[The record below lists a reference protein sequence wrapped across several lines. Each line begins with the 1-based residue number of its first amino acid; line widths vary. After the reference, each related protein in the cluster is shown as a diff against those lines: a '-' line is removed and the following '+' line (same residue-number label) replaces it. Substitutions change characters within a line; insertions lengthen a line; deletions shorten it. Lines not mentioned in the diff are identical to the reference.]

1 MNNKQT
7 NTLVLIKKESFQVLQ
22 FFPGELTVTELFC
35 FVAGDA
41 FSLSD
46 VMWPAVSVSERRLGV
61 FLISAVAHSQL
72 GSDYI
77 SFSFAEGQGEE
88 GRNTFAGSA
97 KCTQE
102 LHLYSTHILY
112 ICCATTLPLCSNITA
127 IAAPK
132 SQSFIYFIFH
142 CKILYFVGQLL

>member
-1 MNNKQT
+1 M
-7 NTLVLIKKESFQVLQ
+7 
-22 FFPGELTVTELFC
+22 TELFC

-61 FLISAVAHSQL
+61 FLISAAAHSQL

-77 SFSFAEGQGEE
+77 SFSFAEVQGEE
-88 GRNTFAGSA
+88 GRNTFAGGA

-102 LHLYSTHILY
+102 LHLDMHYSTFVVLRPCHSVPILQQFR
-112 ICCATTLPLCSNITA
+112 LL
-127 IAAPK
+127 K
-132 SQSFIYFIFH
+132 SQSFIFSQQDSVFCWSIAKTAVYSRQFT
-142 CKILYFVGQLL
+142 G